1 MNNTEN
7 LMTGIVNGIKASHNI
22 YTSSSEET
30 DIVLREVVI
39 KLLGENPGRDRY
51 LSLVADLKL
60 LIHSGE
66 HDIRTFRDVYKTLP
80 DTLSKEERDN
90 ALNTARYERF
100 EKREDM
106 TIIYNLRRMMRQVSK
121 EMRA

>member
-7 LMTGIVNGIKASHNI
+7 LMTGIVDGIKASHNI

-30 DIVLREVVI
+30 DIVLREVVV

-66 HDIRTFRDVYKTLP
+66 RVIRTLRDVHKTLS
-80 DTLSKEERDN
+80 DTLSEEARAN